1 MNRKN
6 IDDEVAVKLDI
17 RKDDIKVVID
27 CWFETLVDHMLSG
40 DEIMISNFGKFGS
53 KVTSERNAWDNINKK
68 PIIHQGNYLPK
79 FKFSGNFQKRF
90 KEKGVPEG
98 FKYKVR

>member
-40 DEIMISNFGKFGS
+40 DEIMISNFGKFSS
-53 KVTSERNAWDNINKK
+53 KVTSERKCLGQYK
-68 PIIHQGNYLPK
+68 QKTNYPSRKLP
-79 FKFSGNFQKRF
+79 
-90 KEKGVPEG
+90 P
-98 FKYKVR
+98 